1 MTGLLLKDLLNLK
14 RMLKQYL
21 VILGVMCVWSVMMKN
36 PSFISMYLVL
46 CTAMIIPSTFSYDE
60 YAQFDKY
67 ALTMPLT
74 RKNLVQEK
82 YLLLL
87 LLIGSGMALGILV
100 SVFLNLFIQENPLEL
115 VGVGGVMGCLFLV
128 VYSIVVPL
136 IYKLGAE
143 KARMMM
149 AVIYLG
155 IFGVVYGV
163 IWLTKRGYL
172 TLWSEGLSE
181 VQLLILLVGG
191 GIILALASL
200 GVSYMASVRIVRGK
214 EY

>member
-1 MTGLLLKDLLNLK
+1 
-14 RMLKQYL
+14 
-21 VILGVMCVWSVMMKN
+21 
-36 PSFISMYLVL
+36 
-46 CTAMIIPSTFSYDE
+46 
-60 YAQFDKY
+60 
-67 ALTMPLT
+67 
-74 RKNLVQEK
+74 
-82 YLLLL
+82 
-87 LLIGSGMALGILV
+87 
-100 SVFLNLFIQENPLEL
+100 
-115 VGVGGVMGCLFLV
+115 
-128 VYSIVVPL
+128 
-136 IYKLGAE
+136 
-143 KARMMM
+143 MMM